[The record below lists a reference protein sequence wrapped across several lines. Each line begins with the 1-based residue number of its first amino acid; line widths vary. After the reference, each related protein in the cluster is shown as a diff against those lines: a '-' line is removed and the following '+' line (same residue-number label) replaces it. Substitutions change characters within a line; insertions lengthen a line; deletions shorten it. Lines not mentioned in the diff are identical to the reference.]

1 MGAGEAKR
9 PLAVRIGASAL
20 RGLLALVLFLLIL
33 LLILRAQ
40 AAWREGETQAPADIT
55 YFTTP
60 AGKVAARVTGPADG
74 IPVVLV
80 HGTAA
85 WSGFWSEVADHLAR
99 RGWKVVAIDLPPF
112 GWSGRDPEARYD
124 RTTQAERLS
133 AILSN
138 LGKPAVVVGHSFGA
152 GAATELAL
160 RHPSQL
166 RGLVLV
172 DAALGELD
180 PQSEAPVANVM
191 RIGPVA
197 QLATAAMVTNP
208 SALEPFLRSM
218 IARKE
223 MARRWVPVLRQPM
236 VREGTTSAYAAW
248 LPNLFTRQDHALSR
262 SSANLQA
269 MRPPVAIIWGDA
281 DTVTPLDQGRRL
293 QELTRARSLR
303 ILPGVGHIP
312 HIEDPEAFRGALDES
327 LASVSKEQK

>member
-1 MGAGEAKR
+1 MGAGEANR
-9 PLAVRIGASAL
+9 PLAVRIGIGAL
-20 RGLLALVLFLLIL
+20 RGLLALVLFLIVL

-40 AAWREGETQAPADIT
+40 AAWREGDAQAPANIT
-55 YFTTP
+55 YFETP
-60 AGKVAARVTGPADG
+60 AGQVAARVTGPTDG
-74 IPVVLV
+74 VPVVLV

-85 WSGFWSEVADHLAR
+85 WSGFWSEVADHLAQ

-133 AILSN
+133 AVLAA

-191 RIGPVA
+191 RVGPVA

-223 MARRWVPVLRQPM
+223 VAHRWVPVLRQPM
-236 VREGTTSAYAAW
+236 VRDGTTSAYAAW
-248 LPNLFTRQDHALSR
+248 LPNLFTKQDKALSR
-262 SSANLQA
+262 SSANLRA
-269 MRPPVAIIWGDA
+269 INPPVAIVWGDA

-293 QELTRARSLR
+293 QELTRAKSL
-303 ILPGVGHIP
+303 IVLPGVGHIP
-312 HIEDPEAFRGALDES
+312 HIEDPEAFRGALDDA
-327 LASVSKEQK
+327 LAGVSKERK